1 MAVLVEA
8 ESHLMSEDNNEC
20 LMCQGVVKEPF
31 VRCRQ
36 CHPTVDICLE
46 CFSRGAEEKDHHSD
60 HCYEIV
66 SNNFPVL
73 EKNWNAQEEIDLLD
87 GISDSG
93 FQNWKEVAKQ
103 VQSKTEEECEEHYMR
118 CYIDEPCEALQ
129 IPELKPVVPAC
140 TPSPSSAGIPF
151 KAMDDPPRPPMDSA
165 RSLEMSGYMPC
176 RGDFDVEYDNYAEV
190 DIKDIEFDST
200 DSDLLRELKI
210 AAVEIFLSRLRQRF
224 YRKHIVRKYG
234 LINIRKL
241 QTVER
246 KQSKA
251 ERDLR
256 DSLRPFARLHSPDQH
271 EIFVQGLLM
280 ENFLKKEIVSLQ
292 EYRSAGICTR
302 KGAEVYE
309 RLHRHRQEYKSRRK
323 MLDDI
328 LVHIQDEKACQ
339 VWLHRQ
345 AQIDSGQSLAPL
357 PLPSLGR
364 KPAARLDISG
374 TPGVEQL
381 RPMERELCSSL
392 RLLPHDYQSYK
403 STLIKEYEKQG
414 SLRLAQ
420 ARTLIRIDVNKTRK
434 MYNFFVEQGWVK
446 QPDG

>member
-1 MAVLVEA
+1 MAVLVEENQLA
-8 ESHLMSEDNNEC
+8 CEDSREC
-20 LMCQGVVKEPF
+20 LECHGVVKEPF
-31 VRCRQ
+31 VRCSQ
-36 CHPTVDICLE
+36 CDPTVDMCLE
-46 CFSRGAEEKDHHSD
+46 CFSRGAEGKEHRSD
-60 HCYEIV
+60 RCYEIV

-73 EKNWNAQEEIDLLD
+73 EKNWKAQEEIDLLD
-87 GISDSG
+87 GISDFG
-93 FQNWKEVAKQ
+93 FQNWKEVAKH
-103 VQSKTEEECEEHYMR
+103 VQSKTEEECEDHYMR

-129 IPELKPVVPAC
+129 ISELKPVALC
-140 TPSPSSAGIPF
+140 TLSPSTVTGIPF
-151 KAMDDPPRPPMDSA
+151 KAIEDPPRPPMDSA

-190 DIKDIEFDST
+190 DIKDIEFDSS
-200 DSDLLRELKI
+200 DSDSLQELKF
-210 AAVEIFLSRLRQRF
+210 AAIEIFFSRLRQRF
-224 YRKHIVRKYG
+224 YRKQIVRKYG

-246 KQSKA
+246 KQTKA
-251 ERDLR
+251 ERDLCDR
-256 DSLRPFARLHSPDQH
+256 LRPFTRLHSPDEH

-280 ENFLKKEIVSLQ
+280 ETFLKKEIVSLQ
-292 EYRSAGICTR
+292 EYRSAGIRTR
-302 KGAEVYE
+302 NGAAVYD
-309 RLHRHRQEYKSRRK
+309 RLNKNRIEDKARRK

-357 PLPSLGR
+357 PLPNLGR
-364 KPAARLDISG
+364 KPAARLDITG

-381 RPMERELCSSL
+381 RPMERELCSGL
-392 RLLPHDYQSYK
+392 RLLPHDYQTYK